1 MANLLDEASIL
12 LTPTA
17 YNNGSM
23 LAVKPTNGDGDFT
36 FSRNSSATRV
46 NAQGLVEN
54 VQILSSN
61 LVSNGDFSQE
71 GSQLI
76 TNGDFATD
84 SDWVKGTGWTISGG
98 TANCDGTN
106 FATISQSK
114 ILVVGKTYKYSFT
127 ISNLTQGGVRLFLG
141 NTVGST
147 NSANGTFTGYI
158 TYSSGS
164 SIFLQARDSF
174 IGSITNISVKEV
186 GQDWTLGTG
195 WSIGENKALYN
206 GVSEPYLYSLSPV
219 NIAVSDKLKITFVL
233 DSNAKLRFVNENG
246 SRFSGTWVLYASGTH
261 EVYLTSSIVA
271 TQIGVQADTDN
282 GAFGITNISVIEIT
296 DDTNLPRINYEG
308 FSYDANGDIIPNSG
322 CGNWLLEPQS
332 TNLITQSE
340 LFSDSAWTKK
350 VNASITS
357 NVVISPNGTLNSDTI
372 TLTTS
377 GGTTQLYQV
386 KNITGTSQSLSIF
399 IKYISGSG
407 TNFLFSIGS
416 AVEKGI
422 NLTFTNNGAA
432 LTGVAGVDVTSY
444 KIEDYE
450 NNWFRVSFTANYAN
464 SNCEFN
470 LYRPLGTGTDV
481 YAIYG
486 AQLESSTS
494 YPTSYIP
501 TQGASSTTRLQDIAT
516 NSGNASLINSEEG
529 TLYFEG
535 SALADDGSLRTIT
548 LGDGSSSNAVSFRYD
563 NPNQIT
569 LYVNSG
575 GVSQCS
581 FAVNVTTL
589 SYNKI
594 ALKYKENDFSAWANG
609 VQLGTDTIGS
619 TFSANTLNRINF
631 NIGYG
636 PDSFYGKTKALA
648 VYKTALTDANL
659 RSLTYPPAVATTFD
673 LNFNTIA
680 DDFTFTRGS
689 EATFVN
695 AQGLI
700 QSTASNDAPRL
711 DYSTGAEAFLLE
723 PQSTNLVTYSSDFS
737 QIENYNSTITINN
750 NVSPD
755 GNINGNLWLA
765 NATASAKELQELY
778 TVTNG
783 TTYTES
789 WFVKYK
795 SQQFIQLVT
804 TSATFGAFY
813 GNFDLIN
820 GTKES
825 GSFTDFSIEPYLNGW
840 YRISATQ
847 VATSSGSGRLAGLRM
862 IESATAPRGG
872 NITTTGTEAVE
883 VWGHQSEA
891 LSYQTSY
898 IPTSGASA
906 TRNQELCNNAT
917 PVINSE
923 EGTLYA
929 EISALADDQTN
940 RIISLSDG
948 TGNNQVL
955 ILYQLDSNILRVGFQ
970 VANQTDIV
978 IDVNTNTTLISKIA
992 VNYNST
998 SVKLYLNGSKVGE
1011 TSTGYTF
1018 SSNVLD
1024 NLSFSYGSG
1033 ILPFFGNT
1041 KDLKYYPKALAD
1053 VQLQD
1058 LTTI

>member
-12 LTPTA
+12 LTATA
-17 YNNGSM
+17 YDNGSM
-23 LAVKPTNGDGDFT
+23 LAVKPENGDGDFT
-36 FSRNSSATRV
+36 FSRNSAATRV

-195 WSIGENKALYN
+195 WSIGDGVAIQSGGVGQLSQNIGIAL
-206 GVSEPYLYSLSPV
+206 GTVCRVTFTTTISV
-219 NIAVSDKLKITFVL
+219 GAIKIALGPSGPTTTFT
-233 DSNAKLRFVNENG
+233 S
-246 SRFSGTWVLYASGTH
+246 SGTH
-261 EVYLTSSIVA
+261 TFE
-271 TQIGVQADTDN
+271 
-282 GAFGITNISVIEIT
+282 GAFGGNSLIYILGSSASFVGSITNISVIEIT
-296 DDTNLPRINYEG
+296 NDTNLPRINYEG

-372 TLTTS
+372 TWTTS

-501 TQGASSTTRLQDIAT
+501 TQGASSTTRLQDIAN

-529 TLYFEG
+529 TFYAEI
-535 SALADDGSLRTIT
+535 SALSDDGTYRNIALSDGSLTNRILLQYTP
-548 LGDGSSSNAVSFRYD
+548 NA
-563 NPNQIT
+563 NQINI
-569 LYVNSG
+569 VIVFSG
-575 GVSQCS
+575 GQYSLNHTVS
-581 FAVNVTTL
+581 NVTEF
-589 SYNKI
+589 NKI
-594 ALKYKENDFSAWANG
+594 AIKYKAGDNALWING
-609 VQLGTDTIGS
+609 LEVDTDT
-619 TFSANTLNRINF
+619 NTLLPSSLNTLSFDNT
-631 NIGYG
+631 IGDTLY
-636 PDSFYGKTKALA
+636 SKTKALA
-648 VYKTALTDANL
+648 VYKTALTD
-659 RSLTYPPAVATTFD
+659 
-673 LNFNTIA
+673 
-680 DDFTFTRGS
+680 
-689 EATFVN
+689 
-695 AQGLI
+695 
-700 QSTASNDAPRL
+700 
-711 DYSTGAEAFLLE
+711 LE
-723 PQSTNLVTYSSDFS
+723 LES
-737 QIENYNSTITINN
+737 IT
-750 NVSPD
+750 
-755 GNINGNLWLA
+755 
-765 NATASAKELQELY
+765 
-778 TVTNG
+778 
-783 TTYTES
+783 S
-789 WFVKYK
+789 W
-795 SQQFIQLVT
+795 
-804 TSATFGAFY
+804 A
-813 GNFDLIN
+813 
-820 GTKES
+820 
-825 GSFTDFSIEPYLNGW
+825 SFTEMAKTLN
-840 YRISATQ
+840 
-847 VATSSGSGRLAGLRM
+847 
-862 IESATAPRGG
+862 
-872 NITTTGTEAVE
+872 
-883 VWGHQSEA
+883 
-891 LSYQTSY
+891 
-898 IPTSGASA
+898 
-906 TRNQELCNNAT
+906 
-917 PVINSE
+917 
-923 EGTLYA
+923 
-929 EISALADDQTN
+929 
-940 RIISLSDG
+940 
-948 TGNNQVL
+948 
-955 ILYQLDSNILRVGFQ
+955 
-970 VANQTDIV
+970 
-978 IDVNTNTTLISKIA
+978 
-992 VNYNST
+992 
-998 SVKLYLNGSKVGE
+998 
-1011 TSTGYTF
+1011 YT
-1018 SSNVLD
+1018 
-1024 NLSFSYGSG
+1024 
-1033 ILPFFGNT
+1033 I
-1041 KDLKYYPKALAD
+1041 K
-1053 VQLQD
+1053 
-1058 LTTI
+1058 